1 MFIAT
6 VMYRSLRRNST
17 ALLLAAALTL
27 TLPTLIAAQPTA
39 SNDDL
44 TTIAQI
50 LDDPEDDRDVRIR
63 GQILEQVS
71 TEKYAF
77 SDETGQIRIEIDEDV
92 RPGRDIRIGMRVE
105 IRGEIETAFL
115 RQPEIDVEHLVV
127 LTDGAE

>member
-6 VMYRSLRRNST
+6 VMYRSLRRSCT

-27 TLPTLIAAQPTA
+27 TLATLTAAQPTA
-39 SNDDL
+39 SNGDL

-92 RPGRDIRIGMRVE
+92 LPGRDIRIGMRLE

-115 RQPEIDVEHLVV
+115 RQPEIDVEHLVL